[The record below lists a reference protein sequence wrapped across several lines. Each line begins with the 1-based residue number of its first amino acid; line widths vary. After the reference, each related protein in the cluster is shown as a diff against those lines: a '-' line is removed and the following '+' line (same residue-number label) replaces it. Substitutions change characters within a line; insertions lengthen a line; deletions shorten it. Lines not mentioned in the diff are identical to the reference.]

1 MTESVNDDDYHG
13 RRQRKEDEKEEAGP
27 VTCLADQLQPSGSAD
42 GSSEPAGRGTGKSV
56 LVGRAPWQETMDI
69 SHEIGSTHN
78 RQFPRHLT
86 SRAVALMN
94 VTILCCRAGEG
105 AQASHRLCSIVQAAP
120 EKISHSSV
128 RPMPV
133 PSLPGSSRRPGPSQ
147 SWEDGFAAFD
157 ICHFPSQPKPR
168 GRAASS

>member
-13 RRQRKEDEKEEAGP
+13 RRQRKEDKKEEAGP
-27 VTCLADQLQPSGSAD
+27 VTCLADQLQLSGSAD
-42 GSSEPAGRGTGKSV
+42 GSSEPAERGTGKSA
-56 LVGRAPWQETMDI
+56 LVDRAPWQETMDI
-69 SHEIGSTHN
+69 SHEIGSTHS

-94 VTILCCRAGEG
+94 VTILFCRVGKG
-105 AQASHRLCSIVQAAP
+105 VQASP

-147 SWEDGFAAFD
+147 SWEDGFAGFD
-157 ICHFPSQPKPR
+157 ICHFPSQPRPR